1 MSDEL
6 RRQRQAFSLSAIS
19 SRHQLSPLTS
29 HLSPLTNISARTLI
43 SNTNRHQHF
52 CPHTSKD
59 VCSYWN
65 RGVAEGDLEHR
76 NEGDV
81 EVRKEGSR

>member
-1 MSDEL
+1 MSDEV
-6 RRQRQAFSLSAIS
+6 SPSALTS
-19 SRHQLSPLTS
+19 QLSPTYLPADYYLT
-29 HLSPLTNISARTLI
+29 PIVTNISVRILENI
-43 SNTNRHQHF
+43 
-52 CPHTSKD
+52 CPHSSKY

-76 NEGDV
+76 NEGDL